1 MNTTKLS
8 KGFTLLELLIV
19 IAIIAVLS
27 VVLIVALN
35 PAETLKK
42 TRDSQRISDLSSLK
56 TAIGIYTTSKI
67 TPYLDGEDGVGP
79 TTVNDKCLGGSGV
92 KELWTS
98 LPTATATLVA
108 GAPLLAIFDGGFAQP
123 ATITAAADVDG
134 TGWVPVDLASIAG
147 GAPISNMP
155 IDPTNSADING
166 STAALPTNNALM
178 YRYACSKANV
188 TFELNAKLESN
199 AYTLDTEDNK
209 AKKDGGNNDILFET
223 GSDLSLLPITNDF

>member
-67 TPYLDGEDGVGP
+67 TPYLDGP
-79 TTVNDKCLGGSGV
+79 
-92 KELWTS
+92 
-98 LPTATATLVA
+98 
-108 GAPLLAIFDGGFAQP
+108 DGGP
-123 ATITAAADVDG
+123 ALPNEKCDGGTAADELVWVSATTDNGAITEDAPGTLSPYEQAADVTAAAAVDG
-134 TGWVPVDLASIAG
+134 TGWVPVDVASIAG
-147 GAPISNMP
+147 GSPISNMP
-155 IDPTNSADING
+155 IDPTNDA
-166 STAALPTNNALM
+166 TAGTSGLAAITDEALM

-188 TFELNAKLESN
+188 TFELNAKLESA
-199 AYTLDTEDNK
+199 AYTVDDAK
-209 AKKDGGNNDILFET
+209 ATKDGGDNANLFET
-223 GSDLSLLPITNDF
+223 GTDLSIL